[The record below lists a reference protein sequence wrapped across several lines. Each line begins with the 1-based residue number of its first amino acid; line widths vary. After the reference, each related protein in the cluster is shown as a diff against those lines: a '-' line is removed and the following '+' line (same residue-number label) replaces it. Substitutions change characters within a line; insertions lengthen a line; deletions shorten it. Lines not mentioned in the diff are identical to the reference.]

1 MKNLIRK
8 CAHSQ
13 GWAKRLFTSF
23 NVLSRSHF
31 GLILYVGAS
40 TSTSLQP
47 PARAATRFH
56 LIRFVAVYTMLR
68 KTTLLAS
75 NCPMGKQAPNW
86 LHVLHYAYSFQISEL
101 TTYPLSRY
109 IFQYNFMSIHHRL
122 GISAQK
128 SNLSFRTAV
137 SVYSIQ
143 RHSTLITHH
152 ELFSS

>member
-1 MKNLIRK
+1 MLIRRIGRNG
-8 CAHSQ
+8 CLL
-13 GWAKRLFTSF
+13 GLMSF
-23 NVLSRSHF
+23 SGPILASSYMRAPTLLPRSNH
-31 GLILYVGAS
+31 L
-40 TSTSLQP
+40 P
-47 PARAATRFH
+47 RA
-56 LIRFVAVYTMLR
+56 LIRFDLSQYTQCLR

-75 NCPMGKQAPNW
+75 NCPMCSKAPNW

-109 IFQYNFMSIHHRL
+109 IFQYNLMSIHHRL

-128 SNLSFRTAV
+128 SNFSLRTAV

-143 RHSTLITHH
+143 RHSALITHH